1 MKINKDVVDKIK
13 QITQK
18 TIEVS
23 FDIDGEQYIVNV
35 ATFLSLEMKEELIA
49 ELVKITEEQ
58 VERYG
63 EETIGLFTIIK
74 ILTDIEWTGDV
85 DEDLALFFALTEINA
100 IKKILEVVPEQVL
113 QEFVTFANEVSELN
127 KKLLEEE
134 RATSKK

>member
-35 ATFLSLEMKEELIA
+35 ATFLSLEMKEKLIV

-58 VERYG
+58 VEKYG

-100 IKKILEVVPEQVL
+100 IKKILDVVPEQVL

-127 KKLLEEE
+127 SKLLEEE